1 MSNHANAAAST
12 QSMSFPT
19 VRAPGKGFWRSLF
32 AAWVASYGN
41 RIDPEG
47 SILIEG

>member
-41 RIDPEG
+41 RIDPDG

>member
-1 MSNHANAAAST
+1 MSNQSSAVASN
-12 QSMSFPT
+12 QSISFPT
-19 VRAPGKGFWRSLF
+19 VRAPGQGFWASLF

-47 SILIEG
+47 NVMVEL

>member
-1 MSNHANAAAST
+1 MSNHSSAAASAE
-12 QSMSFPT
+12 SMSFPT

-32 AAWVASYGN
+32 DAWVASYGN

-47 SILIEG
+47 HVMCEL